1 MRGKSTRTVIGL
13 ATAAGLV
20 TAVSIGIA
28 GGASAQ
34 AGTTEGIMTNANHE
48 EPPQG
53 ARATVRVSPNP
64 TTQRGQE
71 VTITGD
77 CGGGTGL
84 KSVLGGFPEHPA
96 LENIRI
102 IDAGPEHFVAKATVA
117 PHIGNGVG
125 PVFVDCGG
133 EAGVTLL
140 VTHVQ
145 GERPAHRS
153 RSDERAVR

>member
-28 GGASAQ
+28 GGASA
-34 AGTTEGIMTNANHE
+34 ASGTSEGTMTTR
-48 EPPQG
+48 PPQG
-53 ARATVRVSPNP
+53 ARATVEVTPNP
-64 TTQRGQE
+64 TTRRGQE
-71 VTITGD
+71 VTITGS

-84 KSVLGGFPEHPA
+84 KSVLGGFPERPA

-102 IDAGPEHFVAKATVA
+102 IDAGPDHFVAKATVA
-117 PHIGNGVG
+117 RHIGNGVG

-140 VTHVQ
+140 VTHV
-145 GERPAHRS
+145 
-153 RSDERAVR
+153 